1 MLMNYVEIKDG
12 ETKTLHFTDHYW
24 VDRMIWDKDLNKEK
38 PVRTLVF
45 QVDEVDGALD
55 IKTFSVLSTKLAA
68 MLSPYLPDS
77 GHRDFNFRI
86 TRTGEGFLTDW
97 QVEAIPR
104 PAP

>member
-1 MLMNYVEIKDG
+1 MLMNYVEIKPG

-45 QVDEVDGALD
+45 QVDEVDGEMDL
-55 IKTFSVLSTKLAA
+55 KTFSVLSTKLSS
-68 MLSPYLPDS
+68 MLAPYLPDS
-77 GHRDFNFRI
+77 AHRDYNFRI
-86 TRTGEGFLTDW
+86 TRTGAGFLTDW